1 MSSVEVETKLT
12 AKCLTLFDEDKF
24 NISKHR
30 WFASAMNLVRDFPE
44 LLGLV
49 PMSLFSI
56 LACTDCA

>member
-1 MSSVEVETKLT
+1 MESETKLT

-30 WFASAMNLVRDFPE
+30 WFASVMNLVKDFPE

-49 PMSLFSI
+49 SMSLLHALTLHS
-56 LACTDCA
+56 